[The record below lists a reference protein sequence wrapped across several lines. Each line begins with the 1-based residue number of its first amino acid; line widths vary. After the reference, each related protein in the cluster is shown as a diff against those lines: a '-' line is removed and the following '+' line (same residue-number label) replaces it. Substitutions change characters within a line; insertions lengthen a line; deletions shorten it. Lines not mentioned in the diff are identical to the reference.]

1 MQLTPLTRAQKRL
14 LKDIREAVSIARID
28 PSDIEEYDPQWRTT
42 ILQLI
47 LRKIIAGY
55 VVDTYTFIDEQ
66 MSDAICRI
74 YFKKPARPIHFGR
87 LWKTKKFK
95 SFVHNGLDNLYPL
108 HKMRLLHDIKPI
120 PNEFRDT
127 IQRINDVRNALA
139 HSFFPENRRSYKE
152 HKKVMYRGVDLF
164 TLAGLERFEQDR
176 QPLTDYL
183 WFRAHGKYPAH

>member
-1 MQLTPLTRAQKRL
+1 MSLTRTQKKL
-14 LKDIREAVSIARID
+14 LADIQDAYSIAHID
-28 PSDIEEYDPQWRTT
+28 PSGIEEYGRQWRTT

-47 LRKIIAGY
+47 LRKVIIGY
-55 VVDTYTFIDEQ
+55 VVNTYTFIDEQ

-74 YFKKPARPIHFGR
+74 YFNKPRKPIHFGR

-108 HKMRLLHDIKPI
+108 HKMKLLHDVNPMPK
-120 PNEFRDT
+120 EFRDT
-127 IQRINDVRNALA
+127 IQRVNDVRNALA
-139 HSFFPENRRSYKE
+139 HTFFPENRRSYKE

-164 TLAGLERFEQDR
+164 TLAGLQRFEEDR
-176 QPLTDYL
+176 QRLTDYL